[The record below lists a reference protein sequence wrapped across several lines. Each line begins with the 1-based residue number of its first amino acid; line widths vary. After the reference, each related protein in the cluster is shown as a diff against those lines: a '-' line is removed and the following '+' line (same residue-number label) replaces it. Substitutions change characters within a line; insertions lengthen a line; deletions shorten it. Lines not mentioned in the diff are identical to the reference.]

1 MKPGETQPII
11 FEPSRPNIQLKMS
24 AKRGK
29 VDTKKYVYTAPNI
42 DGEDELK
49 IELNVGKEKTKK
61 FVFAKVKVVKRGCHF
76 RWTAP
81 GGYVFTYDTGSQL
94 TEARKGSD
102 VALFDREFVYVHN
115 SEMGWVKMRPNQMLS
130 MMKMMPKGKG
140 GIPGL
145 GQIDSIVAKLETK
158 AGADPLKWGRAP
170 YDFFE
175 MLERSNLRKYTRG
188 KNPKIVDQGKL
199 ACPTAPGVCTVYR
212 INGTDSVFYDRSN
225 RIVALLVRGKFN
237 KVEYGYYPL
246 SVPKNARLISF

>member
-1 MKPGETQPII
+1 MFLPE
-11 FEPSRPNIQLKMS
+11 RPDVEIKMF

-29 VDTKKYVYTAPNI
+29 IDSDYNYTSPAT
-42 DGEDELK
+42 DGEDILEVELSTLK
-49 IELNVGKEKTKK
+49 QNGKGKVNIQKK
-61 FVFAKVKVVKRGCHF
+61 RFIFAKVKVTKRGCHF

-81 GGYVFTYDTGSQL
+81 GGYVFTYDTGSKL
-94 TEARKGSD
+94 TEARQGSQRII
-102 VALFDREFVYVHN
+102 FDREFAYVN
-115 SEMGWVKMRPNQMLS
+115 DKSMGWIKIRPNQMLA
-130 MMKMMPKGKG
+130 MMKIMPKGNG

-145 GQIDSIVAKLETK
+145 GQIDSIVGKLKTK

-175 MLERSNLRKYTRG
+175 MLERSNLRKYTRR
-188 KNPKIVDQGKL
+188 KKPKIVDQGKL

-212 INGTDSVFYDRSN
+212 ISGTDSVFYDRSN
-225 RIVALLVRGKFN
+225 RIVALLIRGKFN